1 MPEEQEDPQPSEQQ
15 PSETATHFAWFR
27 AFLELGPSRSMRQAY
42 KSFTAQK
49 SPKVAKSRHQAG
61 ENVSASWRAAAL
73 KWQWHERAAQF
84 DLDESER
91 RIEATRARESVI
103 VDRVF
108 KGIERS
114 ISIVERADYVS
125 EMVLKSP
132 LYDATSEDGKTTF
145 VPTDWNMNT
154 GLRALLAAATARRS
168 TAQLLEQLDK
178 LRSRRAAREMFAA
191 LPEPDADRA
200 QTTAERRDQQN
211 EHLDR
216 LTAVA
221 MSEALNGVDGAT
233 ERALHILARS
243 SRLNGLD
250 APFDPA
256 GVEKPKQHRDLSKL
270 NDWELE
276 MLEALSEKADER
288 EAD

>member
-1 MPEEQEDPQPSEQQ
+1 MSLRPDEQQ
-15 PSETATHFAWFR
+15 PGEAQTHFAWFR

-42 KSFTAQK
+42 KNFTSRK
-49 SPKVAKSRHQAG
+49 SPKVAESRHQTG
-61 ENVSASWRAAAL
+61 ENVSASWRAAAI
-73 KWQWHERAAQF
+73 KWQWQARAAQF
-84 DLDESER
+84 DFDESER

-108 KGIERS
+108 KGLERS
-114 ISIVERADYVS
+114 ITIVERADYVS

-132 LYDATSEDGKTTF
+132 LYDATTEDGKTTF
-145 VPTDWNMNT
+145 VPTDWNINT

-178 LRSRRAAREMFAA
+178 FRSRRAAREMLAA

-200 QTTAERRDQQN
+200 QTTAERREQQN
-211 EHLDR
+211 ELLDK

-221 MSEALNGVDGAT
+221 MTEALAGVDGAT

-256 GVEKPKQHRDLSKL
+256 DVEKPKQRRDLSAL
-270 NDWELE
+270 ESWELE
-276 MLEALSEKADER
+276 LLETLTDKIDEQ